1 MVELSGGRQPHRSHH
16 AVMLAGEAHCGVRRA
31 VSRGRRGNLRG
42 RASGRI
48 GLEKRAVSS
57 QRKTCHIGQIL
68 DGLLPPRVWTSINS
82 LIYFIIS
89 TGFEPALPPIQG
101 AKAVVETWK
110 AWGALPNVTITFGT
124 QRVEAAASGDLAY
137 DYGGYNFAFDSD
149 QGPFAEE
156 GKYIV
161 VWKKING
168 AWMVAADIFNNNS
181 AP

>member
-1 MVELSGGRQPHRSHH
+1 MAELVNAINNHGEGQLPYSKYFRRLTMVAATLLFT
-16 AVMLAGEAHCGVRRA
+16 AFLAGPVLADSAKQEIDALTSQWVAAFKARDFA
-31 VSRGRRGNLRG
+31 TIESLMAPDSLLLAPGN
-42 RASGRI
+42 
-48 GLEKRAVSS
+48 
-57 QRKTCHIGQIL
+57 
-68 DGLLPPRVWTSINS
+68 
-82 LIYFIIS
+82 
-89 TGFEPALPPIQG
+89 PPIQG

-110 AWGALPNVTITFGT
+110 AWGALPNVAITFGG

-137 DYGGYNFAFDSD
+137 DYGSYTFAFDSD

-161 VWKKING
+161 VWKKIDG